1 MLFDTID
8 TIDTM
13 INIIYVV
20 HQCLQRKLD
29 WDGTQDSRRR
39 ASLRFVGNAVFHRQS
54 PEEFEWRVERKLVGR
69 GGGDEWEESPELQN
83 LKAE

>member
-29 WDGTQDSRRR
+29 RDEPKIADGGPLYDS
-39 ASLRFVGNAVFHRQS
+39 
-54 PEEFEWRVERKLVGR
+54 
-69 GGGDEWEESPELQN
+69 
-83 LKAE
+83 